1 MKKFFD
7 KISGKP
13 SATEAAAAE
22 QRRQDDAQRQR
33 DIITGQIALAKS
45 PEGQKWREDLRK
57 KNIAEIERD
66 ITLRENYL
74 RLFNKSSGE
83 TDPEL
88 LKLKRDLEDIKKG
101 NTTSFEVKLSEL
113 RNANPSAS
121 MSTNSNTSSMPMPMP
136 NSMSMPK
143 IPDNYDPF
151 KPYKPK
157 QPAAIDVLSRNYQ
170 TPSDFDESKAM
181 EELNESSPVSRYKV
195 PDDFDESKAM
205 EDLNDEEFDG
215 GKRNR
220 LTKRRKAKKSKKAK
234 KTKKS
239 RKSIKAKTS
248 KKVTKS
254 RK

>member
-7 KISGKP
+7 KISNKP
-13 SATEAAAAE
+13 SATESAAAAE
-22 QRRQDDAQRQR
+22 QRRQDEAQRQR
-33 DIITGQIALAKS
+33 DIITGQMALAKS

-121 MSTNSNTSSMPMPMP
+121 MSMPIASSM
-136 NSMSMPK
+136 SMSMPMSMPR

-157 QPAAIDVLSRNYQ
+157 QRATKDVLSRNYQ
-170 TPSDFDESKAM
+170 TPDDFDESKAM
-181 EELNESSPVSRYKV
+181 EELNESSPVSSKVNTYKV

-205 EDLNDEEFDG
+205 EDLNDEDFDG
-215 GKRNR
+215 GKRNK
-220 LTKRRKAKKSKKAK
+220 LTKRRKAKKTKKTK

-239 RKSIKAKTS
+239 RKSKKAK
-248 KKVTKS
+248 KC